1 MGNPNARPKGGG
13 LRRFGSSQSNTTSGS
28 AVSPKTASKRKNM
41 SGSYLSNDIIAKG
54 TENTDVTA
62 NTLATLALEE
72 ISPTRPELKF
82 KSYKTGTLMTNNGV
96 PAKAMIAPL
105 PPPKP
110 SPKLSRLSAA
120 SPAFVPFALQRP
132 ATTPADVVLPSP
144 VTPAF
149 QRIQNLLHD
158 IRSPNSAGPSLQ
170 MTPSYSSYLSP
181 PLSIM
186 GNSSMNV
193 TPSHQLATAPTRPPR
208 TYYQRADKSKKD
220 IIITAS
226 GAIRNSVKVVER
238 YLPNG
243 TPYHNYTPEFEA
255 PNYDFIGDYQAMSTK
270 EKADLLAIK
279 QVEIVLKID
288 KHDEQEKVKEVRTSK
303 GGNAKGKG
311 KKVDL
316 KQIMAEEAA
325 PKIKAL
331 TVIDT
336 INALGPDFAA
346 NTKNLSV
353 TLDFL
358 SIPAPEQATTPIPTG
373 PRAASP
379 LSPNGP
385 LILGHNFV
393 FVTNLVR
400 TLQTFTGLKHMVVNL
415 RVLSSHNPRP
425 ITISQLT
432 LLLPFYDLGFTDWKV
447 SYQPEFLTNSVPIRD
462 HDYPLKWLDRER
474 NKILREREKKLENAV
489 FVRRSSF
496 DGKVANW
503 QKKK

>member
-1 MGNPNARPKGGG
+1 
-13 LRRFGSSQSNTTSGS
+13 
-28 AVSPKTASKRKNM
+28 
-41 SGSYLSNDIIAKG
+41 
-54 TENTDVTA
+54 
-62 NTLATLALEE
+62 
-72 ISPTRPELKF
+72 
-82 KSYKTGTLMTNNGV
+82 
-96 PAKAMIAPL
+96 
-105 PPPKP
+105 
-110 SPKLSRLSAA
+110 
-120 SPAFVPFALQRP
+120 
-132 ATTPADVVLPSP
+132 
-144 VTPAF
+144 
-149 QRIQNLLHD
+149 
-158 IRSPNSAGPSLQ
+158 
-170 MTPSYSSYLSP
+170 
-181 PLSIM
+181 
-186 GNSSMNV
+186 MNV